1 MSAPDQQSGRRR
13 WVWPVLIVSL
23 TLNLL
28 VAGMMLGA
36 AMRAD
41 VRDRPPGSA
50 RSLIGEPFIRAL
62 APEDRRAFVR
72 SMVRDRDALRTNRAE
87 LRARVETLLSAL
99 SAEEFDRD
107 AVADILA
114 DQRALAQR
122 RQDIGEDLLLD
133 RLEAMTLDER
143 RAYAK
148 RLDEALRPRR

>member
-1 MSAPDQQSGRRR
+1 MSAPDQPSGRRR
-13 WVWPVLIVSL
+13 WVWPVLVVSL
-23 TLNLL
+23 ALNLL

-62 APEDRRAFVR
+62 APEDRHAFVR

>member
-1 MSAPDQQSGRRR
+1 MSAPDQPSGRRR
-13 WVWPVLIVSL
+13 WLWPVLIVSL
-23 TLNLL
+23 ALNLL

-62 APEDRRAFVR
+62 GPDDRRAFVR
-72 SMVRDRDALRTNRAE
+72 GMLHDRDMLRANRAD
-87 LRARVETLLSAL
+87 LRARVETLLAAL

-107 AVADILA
+107 AVAGILA
-114 DQRALAQR
+114 DQRGLAQR
-122 RQDIGEDLLLD
+122 RQDIGEALLLD
-133 RLEAMTLDER
+133 RLEAMNVDER